1 MAGDGSDSAGL
12 MFAPWVIR
20 ESEAQDRY
28 GRIDLEQP
36 PPKGARPAIGA
47 PSLVV
52 RKLETST
59 SHFCQGT
66 SFIAVSWSCDG
77 WRRHAFKLS
86 QPSPSPSLWGFWQ
99 RIAACYQRPGL
110 GGRSGRVDL
119 AILSLPNPTGRWREK
134 RDLKSCR
141 PANPPPP
148 TTRPNSSA
156 SRRWPANL
164 AATRTKKP
172 STGRLANWSRLPQ
185 SNMCRRSRRTQGGR
199 LAPVV
204 GRFEGVPITDRRCAD
219 R

>member
-110 GGRSGRVDL
+110 GWRSGRVDL
-119 AILSLPNPTGRWREK
+119 QVE
-134 RDLKSCR
+134 
-141 PANPPPP
+141 
-148 TTRPNSSA
+148 SA
-156 SRRWPANL
+156 CRRWLPWIVIDRVFFMVDHQ
-164 AATRTKKP
+164 ATKV
-172 STGRLANWSRLPQ
+172 SARLPKE
-185 SNMCRRSRRTQGGR
+185 RAR
-199 LAPVV
+199 
-204 GRFEGVPITDRRCAD
+204 GVSVNTGT
-219 R
+219 